1 MKENGRGGYGREVKG
16 GDGKG
21 KERKGGKRGEWEYA
35 PIGIF
40 ESRRLCLQQIQPS
53 SLLQI

>member
-21 KERKGGKRGEWEYA
+21 KERKGGKRG
-35 PIGIF
+35 
-40 ESRRLCLQQIQPS
+40 
-53 SLLQI
+53 

>member
-16 GDGKG
+16 GDVKG

-40 ESRRLCLQQIQPS
+40 ESRRLWD
-53 SLLQI
+53 